1 MKMNEILHKESTEQ
15 KSNYLSMDFRAI
27 SENESLAR
35 VVVTGFVSELDPT
48 LEELSDIKTAVSEA
62 VTNAIIH
69 GYAGNFVAEV

>member
-48 LEELSDIKTAVSEA
+48 LEERTSKLLSPKR
-62 VTNAIIH
+62 
-69 GYAGNFVAEV
+69 